1 MADKSLA
8 RAFKRKIGLDEG
20 ILPKVE
26 VKRGE
31 SSLLMN
37 PSRRKIF
44 EYICNFPCSH
54 LRAIARATGYSP
66 QIVRWHLGKLIQ
78 SDLISPHFSKGKKFY
93 SPLKNI
99 IEPEECG
106 ILALLSRE
114 DIRNAYLFI
123 EKWPK
128 KTQKELCQALDSYQQ
143 ILSRILLYLENS
155 DLISY
160 DKIGREKVYFV
171 TPKVREIEKTFAS
184 KSKKFEIA
192 LMHALEADSLNPGIV
207 KSDKNRLS
215 IKLDIGGG
223 KGPILKIKKNPF
235 TTLLRGR

>member
-8 RAFKRKIGLDEG
+8 KAFKRKIGLDEG

-54 LRAIARATGYSP
+54 LRAISRATNYSP
-66 QIVRWHLGKLIQ
+66 QTVRWHLGKLMQ
-78 SDLISPHFSKGKKFY
+78 TGLISQHIKKGKKFY

-99 IEPEECG
+99 IKTEECG
-106 ILALLSRE
+106 VLALLNRD
-114 DIRNAYLFI
+114 DIRNTYLFI
-123 EKWPK
+123 EKRPK

-143 ILSRILLYLENS
+143 ILSRVLLSLENS
-155 DLISY
+155 DLITY
-160 DKIGREKVYFV
+160 EKVGREKVYFV
-171 TPKVREIEKTFAS
+171 TPKVREFEKSFTS
-184 KSKKFEIA
+184 KDKTFEIA
-192 LMHALEADSLNPGIV
+192 LMHALKADSVNPSID
-207 KSDKNRLS
+207 SSNKNHFA

-223 KGPILKIKKNPF
+223 KGPILKINKNPF
-235 TTLLRGR
+235 TTLLRE